1 MMTTDRNTQVDS
13 EQLKIE
19 AMQLRSQRKRLWR
32 TLLRNKTAVV
42 GLVLIVIIAFVAI
55 FADDWFIAV
64 FQDRDPE
71 PLIAPYNPYKQNPFN
86 RLQPPSREHLMG
98 TDDFG
103 RDALS
108 RIIYGARVSLIVGLG
123 ATLLAMVFGT
133 TMGIVAGYAGGG
145 TENLIMRAVDVLMAF
160 PSLLM
165 GMMVLA
171 VLQQFPGSGLT
182 KAIFGIGIIMA
193 SGFARVVHAATLT
206 IKERDFVTAARAIGT
221 GNPRILRRHILPN
234 LVGEVV
240 VLASLRTGQAIR
252 VEASLSFIGLGVA
265 PPTATWGNMI
275 RDGMKHITYAPFLSV
290 FPGLAILVTVLAFNL
305 VGDGLRDVLDP
316 KLQE

>member
-1 MMTTDRNTQVDS
+1 M
-13 EQLKIE
+13 
-19 AMQLRSQRKRLWR
+19 WR
-32 TLLRNKTAVV
+32 TLVRNKTALV
-42 GLVLIVIIAFVAI
+42 GMAIVLIIAFIAV
-55 FADDWFIAV
+55 FADDWFIAI

-71 PLIAPYNPYKQNPFN
+71 PLLAPYEPYEQDPFN
-86 RLQPPSREHLMG
+86 RLQAPSREHPAGL
-98 TDDFG
+98 DDFG

-108 RIIYGARVSLIVGLG
+108 RIIYGARVSLVVGLG
-123 ATLLAMVFGT
+123 ATVLAMVFGT
-133 TMGIVAGYAGGG
+133 TMGIVAGYSGGG

-182 KAIFGIGIIMA
+182 KAVFGIGIIMA

-206 IKERDFVTAARAIGT
+206 IKERDFVTAARSIGS
-221 GNPRILRRHILPN
+221 GNSRILRRHILPN
-234 LVGEVV
+234 LVGEII

-252 VEASLSFIGLGVA
+252 VEASLSFIGLGVS

-275 RDGMKHITYAPFLSV
+275 RDGMKHITYAPWLSV
-290 FPGLAILVTVLAFNL
+290 FPGLAILVAILAFNL
-305 VGDGLRDVLDP
+305 LGDGLRDILDP

>member
-1 MMTTDRNTQVDS
+1 MKSLQAVQVDS
-13 EQLKIE
+13 DKQEVA
-19 AMQLRSQRKRLWR
+19 AMQMRSQRKRLWR
-32 TLLRNKTAVV
+32 TLLRNRTAVV
-42 GLVLIVIIAFVAI
+42 GMVTIVLIAFVAV
-55 FADDWFIAV
+55 FA
-64 FQDRDPE
+64 
-71 PLIAPYNPYKQNPFN
+71 PLIAPYDPYEQDPFN
-86 RLQPPSREHLMG
+86 RLQAPSREHLAG

-103 RDALS
+103 RDSLS
-108 RIIYGARVSLIVGLG
+108 RIIYGARVSLVVGLG
-123 ATLLAMVFGT
+123 ATLLAMIFGT
-133 TMGIVAGYAGGG
+133 SLGLVAGYAGGG
-145 TENLIMRAVDVLMAF
+145 TENFIMRVVDVLMAF

-182 KAIFGIGIIMA
+182 KAIFGIGVIMA

-206 IKERDFVTAARAIGT
+206 LKDRDFVTAALSIGT
-221 GNPRILRRHILPN
+221 GNSRILRRHILPN

-265 PPTATWGNMI
+265 PPIATWGNMI
-275 RDGMKHITYAPFLSV
+275 RDGMRHITYAPWLSV
-290 FPGLAILVTVLAFNL
+290 YPGLAILITILAFNL
-305 VGDGLRDVLDP
+305 LGDGLRDVLDP

>member
-1 MMTTDRNTQVDS
+1 MTSTRNTQVDS
-13 EQLKIE
+13 VQQKTEGT
-19 AMQLRSQRKRLWR
+19 QLRSQKKRLWR
-32 TLLRNKTAVV
+32 TLVRNKTAIV
-42 GLVLIVIIAFVAI
+42 GLILIVLLAFIAI

-64 FQDRDPE
+64 FQGRDPE
-71 PLIAPYNPYKQNPFN
+71 PLVSPHDPYKQDPFN
-86 RLQPPSREHLMG
+86 RLQAPSREHLMG

-108 RIIYGARVSLIVGLG
+108 RIIYGARVSLVVGLG
-123 ATLLAMVFGT
+123 ATSLALVLGT
-133 TMGIVAGYAGGG
+133 TMGIVAGYTGGG
-145 TENLIMRAVDVLMAF
+145 TENVIMRAVDVLMAF

-206 IKERDFVTAARAIGT
+206 LKERDFVLAARCIGS
-221 GNPRILRRHILPN
+221 GNPRILRQHILPN

-252 VEASLSFIGLGVA
+252 VEASLSFIGLGVS

-275 RDGMKHITYAPFLSV
+275 RDGMKHISYAPWLSV
-290 FPGLAILVTVLAFNL
+290 FPGLAILVTILAFNL